1 MITLK
6 IEEILNHS
14 AKQCGIE
21 ENFSV
26 SFSKMPLLCDFQSN
40 NCFSLAK
47 KYGKNPLELAE
58 NIVNNV
64 EKSEY
69 FDFSVAKPA
78 FINIK
83 LTDKCLSKHGN
94 DFLANSMAGIE
105 KHKKKDKIILDYGG
119 ANIAK
124 SLHVG
129 HLRPAIIGESLKRLY
144 KFMGDE
150 VVSDVHLGDWGLQ
163 MGLTALQLYQ
173 DGQINGFFDKNGNKE
188 ITLDMLNEAYPKAS
202 ARKKEDE
209 EFKNM
214 AADWTVKIQ
223 SKQQPYYDIYQ
234 EIRRVSVSQIKESYT
249 KLGAQFDLWYGES
262 NASEFTDEVINIIK
276 GQGLARI
283 SEGALVVDVAKEGE
297 NVPIP
302 KKSDEE
308 EQRYRNEMPPCI
320 IQKGN
325 GAVLYATTD
334 IATIYM
340 RNKMFENIDRIEY
353 VTDARQS
360 QHFTQV
366 FRVCKKAGLSPE
378 NQTLLHIGHG
388 TMNGYD
394 GKPFKTRSGDT
405 FKLED
410 IISLLIEKASE
421 KLESNGTDYNEELAL
436 KIGVAAM
443 KFGDLIN
450 TVGKDYIFD
459 LEKFLSFEGK
469 TGPYLQYTVCRINSI
484 LNKLAGE
491 KEGEFKIYN
500 EEDRNIIKAI
510 IKLNS
515 SYEICYKEKSL
526 NALCSS
532 LYDLASAFSAF
543 YNNHNVA
550 KEVDLVKKSSYI
562 SLLKLV
568 KEKLL
573 QGLDILAIE
582 VPEKM

>member
-1 MITLK
+1 M
-6 IEEILNHS
+6 
-14 AKQCGIE
+14 
-21 ENFSV
+21 
-26 SFSKMPLLCDFQSN
+26 
-40 NCFSLAK
+40 
-47 KYGKNPLELAE
+47 
-58 NIVNNV
+58 
-64 EKSEY
+64 
-69 FDFSVAKPA
+69 
-78 FINIK
+78 
-83 LTDKCLSKHGN
+83 
-94 DFLANSMAGIE
+94 
-105 KHKKKDKIILDYGG
+105 
-119 ANIAK
+119 
-124 SLHVG
+124 
-129 HLRPAIIGESLKRLY
+129 
-144 KFMGDE
+144 
-150 VVSDVHLGDWGLQ
+150 
-163 MGLTALQLYQ
+163 
-173 DGQINGFFDKNGNKE
+173 NGN
-188 ITLDMLNEAYPKAS
+188 
-202 ARKKEDE
+202 
-209 EFKNM
+209 
-214 AADWTVKIQ
+214 
-223 SKQQPYYDIYQ
+223 
-234 EIRRVSVSQIKESYT
+234 
-249 KLGAQFDLWYGES
+249 
-262 NASEFTDEVINIIK
+262 
-276 GQGLARI
+276 
-283 SEGALVVDVAKEGE
+283 
-297 NVPIP
+297 
-302 KKSDEE
+302 
-308 EQRYRNEMPPCI
+308 
-320 IQKGN
+320 
-325 GAVLYATTD
+325 
-334 IATIYM
+334 
-340 RNKMFENIDRIEY
+340 
-353 VTDARQS
+353 
-360 QHFTQV
+360 
-366 FRVCKKAGLSPE
+366 
-378 NQTLLHIGHG
+378 
-388 TMNGYD
+388 D